1 MLISKQQKF
10 MLDVLRR
17 LGCVRKRQLTAL
29 LERAFFPEGKT
40 APPGFVDTLLR
51 QLRYGNIDLR
61 AEEDVIFLPGKR
73 PNARL
78 LEAIDVMLELS
89 DARPLDY
96 WTDEKEPVLLRFSV
110 DGRRVSLFAVLHADS
125 FMGADIRA
133 PPAFGPTVRLV
144 ILLSGEIIPPALPVP
159 NTQFYALRQKDG
171 SHRFFSRENT

>member
-1 MLISKQQKF
+1 M
-10 MLDVLRR
+10 
-17 LGCVRKRQLTAL
+17 
-29 LERAFFPEGKT
+29 
-40 APPGFVDTLLR
+40 
-51 QLRYGNIDLR
+51 
-61 AEEDVIFLPGKR
+61 IFLPGKR

-110 DGRRVSLFAVLHADS
+110 DGKRISLFAVLHADG

-133 PPAFGPTVRLV
+133 PPVFGPTVRLV
-144 ILLSGEIIPPALPVP
+144 ILLSGESIPPALPVP

-171 SHRFFSRENT
+171 THRFFSRENT

>member
-10 MLDVLRR
+10 MLDVLGR

-40 APPGFVDTLLR
+40 APPGFVDTLFR

-96 WTDEKEPVLLRFSV
+96 WIDEKEPVLLRFSV
-110 DGRRVSLFAVLHADS
+110 DGRRVSLFAVLYADS
-125 FMGADIRA
+125 FMGADVRA
-133 PPAFGPTVRLV
+133 PPEFGPTVRLV
-144 ILLSGEIIPPALPVP
+144 ILLSGESIPPALPVP
-159 NTQFYALRQKDG
+159 HTQFYALRQKDG